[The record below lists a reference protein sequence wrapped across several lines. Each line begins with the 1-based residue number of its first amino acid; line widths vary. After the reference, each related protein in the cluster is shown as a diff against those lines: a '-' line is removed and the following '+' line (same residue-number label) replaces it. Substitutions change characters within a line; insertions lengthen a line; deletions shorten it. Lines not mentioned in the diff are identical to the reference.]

1 MKPQVFEFTVTV
13 ASEHI
18 DAQNHVNNLVY
29 LEWCLE
35 AAEKHWSRNAT
46 NQLLNEYVWF
56 VLKHEIQYK
65 AQAVLGDQLCLKTWV
80 SSNAGV
86 RSERQYEIYNQNS
99 GKLLVQAKTLWCL
112 LRADSKKP
120 TAIPE
125 EICNLFVDE

>member
-29 LEWCLE
+29 LEWCIE

-80 SSNAGV
+80 STNAGV

-112 LRADSKKP
+112 LRADNKKP